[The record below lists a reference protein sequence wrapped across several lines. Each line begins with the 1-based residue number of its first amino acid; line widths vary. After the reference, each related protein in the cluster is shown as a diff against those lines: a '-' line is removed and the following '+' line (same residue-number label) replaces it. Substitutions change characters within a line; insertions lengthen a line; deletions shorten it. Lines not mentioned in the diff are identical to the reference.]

1 VGIKPSL
8 RREQTDA
15 SIIEESLQRP
25 QAFAVLFD
33 RHFDQ
38 IHRYLARR
46 LGHDRA
52 DDVAAG
58 TFAVAFERRATFRDD
73 VDALPWL
80 FGIATNLLRNEWR
93 AERRAL
99 NALAELT
106 VSAARS
112 STSDGTGAEGVGIA
126 ELLAELDADQRDVLL
141 LHAWEGFSYQEIA
154 AALRVPIGTVRSR
167 LARAR
172 ARLRPLIDGGPR
184 RRGPRLHRNE
194 VTE

>member
-8 RREQTDA
+8 RHDRTDA

-25 QAFAVLFD
+25 QAFAALFD

-46 LGHDRA
+46 LGSDRA
-52 DDVAAG
+52 DDVAAA
-58 TFAVAFERRATFRDD
+58 TFAVAFERRATFRDH

-99 NALAELT
+99 DALAELT
-106 VSAARS
+106 VSANRGPVEGA
-112 STSDGTGAEGVGIA
+112 GTDSVAIS
-126 ELLAELDADQRDVLL
+126 ELLAGLDADQRDVLL

-154 AALRVPIGTVRSR
+154 MALGVPIGTVRSR
-167 LARAR
+167 LSRAR

-184 RRGPRLHRNE
+184 RRGPRIHRNE

>member
-1 VGIKPSL
+1 VGRNPSL
-8 RREQTDA
+8 RGDQTDA
-15 SIIEESLQRP
+15 SIIEESLGRP
-25 QAFAVLFD
+25 QAFAGLFD
-33 RHFDQ
+33 RHFDA

-46 LGHDRA
+46 LGSDRA
-52 DDVAAG
+52 DDLAAA
-58 TFAVAFERRATFRDD
+58 TFAVAFERRATFRDH

-93 AERRAL
+93 AEHRAL
-99 NALAELT
+99 DALEQLTVNTRHDRSEGNALESGGL
-106 VSAARS
+106 
-112 STSDGTGAEGVGIA
+112 A

-154 AALRVPIGTVRSR
+154 VALGVPIGTVRSR
-167 LARAR
+167 ISRAR

-184 RRGPRLHRNE
+184 RRGPRIHRNE

>member
-8 RREQTDA
+8 RHDQTDA

-33 RHFDQ
+33 R
-38 IHRYLARR
+38 YLTRR
-46 LGHDRA
+46 LGRDRA

-58 TFAVAFERRATFRDD
+58 TFAVAFERRATFRDR

-80 FGIATNLLRNEWR
+80 FGIATNLLRNESR

-99 NALAELT
+99 DALAELT
-106 VSAARS
+106 VSAGRGS
-112 STSDGTGAEGVGIA
+112 PDGATGGSVGIA

-154 AALRVPIGTVRSR
+154 AALGVPIGTVRSR

-172 ARLRPLIDGGPR
+172 ARLRPLIDDGPH
-184 RRGPRLHRNE
+184 RRGPRPHRNE

>member
-8 RREQTDA
+8 RRDRTDA

-25 QAFAVLFD
+25 QAFAALFD

-46 LGHDRA
+46 LGNDRA
-52 DDVAAG
+52 DDVAAT
-58 TFAVAFERRATFRDD
+58 TFAVAFERRATFRDH

-99 NALAELT
+99 DALAELT
-106 VSAARS
+106 VSADRGRVEGA
-112 STSDGTGAEGVGIA
+112 GTDSVGIS
-126 ELLAELDADQRDVLL
+126 ELLAGLDAGQRDVLL

-154 AALRVPIGTVRSR
+154 AALGVPIGTVRSR
-167 LARAR
+167 LSRAR
-172 ARLRPLIDGGPR
+172 AHLRPLIDGGPR
-184 RRGPRLHRNE
+184 RRGPRIHRNE